1 MKALST
7 AKEIF
12 GDFGL
17 QIFVFMAAFLGIM
30 TAGFL
35 TDRPVQGIV
44 FGAVIG
50 ILLASSTII
59 VD

>member
-17 QIFVFMAAFLGIM
+17 QIFVFMTAFLTIM
-30 TAGFL
+30 TVGFI
-35 TDRPVQGIV
+35 TDRPLSGIIM
-44 FGAVIG
+44 GAMVG
-50 ILLASSTII
+50 FALASSTII